1 MRTFILAAA
10 ILFSASLFNTS
21 TVQAET
27 FPVIKDQTVLTECT
41 ECHMAFPPE
50 TLSTVAW
57 TKIIN
62 GLEDH
67 YGEDASLDA
76 ATTAIILDYH
86 LKNANDVTNTR
97 AANKWR
103 MSFPV
108 MRIIDA
114 SRFIKKH
121 KGCEAAWVHK
131 DVGSKA
137 NCLSCHKDMQT
148 TGSTKENISFL
159 PASIRRTCGED

>member
-10 ILFSASLFNTS
+10 VLFSASLFNVS

-27 FPVIKDQTVLTECT
+27 FPVIKDKTVLTECT

-57 TKIIN
+57 KKIIGN
-62 GLEDH
+62 LEDH
-67 YGEDASLDA
+67 FGEDASLDA
-76 ATTAIILDYH
+76 ATTAQILDFH
-86 LKNANDVTNTR
+86 LKNSNDVTNVR
-97 AANKWR
+97 ASKKWR
-103 MSFPV
+103 MSTPA
-108 MRIIDA
+108 MRIVDA
-114 SRFIKKH
+114 NRFIKKH

-137 NCLSCHKDMQT
+137 NCIACHKDMQT
-148 TGSTKENISFL
+148 TGSTKENLSFL
-159 PASIRRTCGED
+159 PASIRRTCGDD